1 MTESLFSPSWYRV
14 ASLRPRLRNHARI
27 HRHHYR
33 DELWYVLQDHSS
45 GKYHRFTPAA
55 YYLIGLMDGQRS
67 VQQLW
72 EQAGAQLGDDLPTQD
87 EMIRLLGQL
96 HAADVL
102 QCDVPPDLLE
112 LFKRYQQHRKT
123 QWKQRLRSPLVIRLP
138 LWDPE
143 RFLSRWLPLV
153 RPLFSWYGA
162 LLWLAVVITALVLAG
177 MHWDELT
184 ESVFDRVLAP
194 QNLLLLWLV
203 YPLVKALHELG
214 HGFATKMWGGEV
226 HEMGIMLLVFMPIP
240 YVDASA
246 ASAFRE
252 RRKRMLVGAAG
263 IVVELFLASV
273 ALFIW
278 LIVEPGVVSGLAYN
292 VMLIGGVS
300 TLLFNGNPLLRF
312 DGYYIL
318 TDALEIPNL
327 GVRANRYFG
336 YLFQRYLFG
345 MKQAISPV
353 SARGE
358 RFWFVTY
365 GIAAFVYRILIMTAI
380 VLFVA
385 GRFFVIGVLLAMW
398 AVIPLLLLPLW
409 KALSF
414 VFFNPGLHR
423 RRTRAIAIS
432 AILVSVLA
440 GLLLLLPVP
449 LRTQVEG
456 VVWLP
461 EQSIVRAGTDGFV
474 LDLQVTPDAQVSE
487 GAPLI
492 VTEDPF
498 LTAELNILESRFEEL
513 GLEYRVVRIE
523 DRVRARVL
531 KEEINAVAEDLAR
544 LRERIDSLIIR
555 SPTAGR
561 FVVPGA
567 ADLPGQYLRQG
578 QLVCYVLGL
587 DAAIARVVVSQEDIA
602 LVRQRTRGVEL
613 RFVDRP
619 HEVLPASIRREVPGA
634 SNRLPAVALGS
645 QGGGAMVIDPRGE
658 QGLTTFEKV
667 FQFDISIAA
676 QQVPE
681 FVGGRVYV
689 QFDHGYEPLG
699 LQGYRAIRQLLL
711 RRFNV

>member
-1 MTESLFSPSWYRV
+1 
-14 ASLRPRLRNHARI
+14 
-27 HRHHYR
+27 
-33 DELWYVLQDHSS
+33 
-45 GKYHRFTPAA
+45 
-55 YYLIGLMDGQRS
+55 
-67 VQQLW
+67 
-72 EQAGAQLGDDLPTQD
+72 
-87 EMIRLLGQL
+87 
-96 HAADVL
+96 
-102 QCDVPPDLLE
+102 
-112 LFKRYQQHRKT
+112 
-123 QWKQRLRSPLVIRLP
+123 
-138 LWDPE
+138 
-143 RFLSRWLPLV
+143 
-153 RPLFSWYGA
+153 
-162 LLWLAVVITALVLAG
+162 
-177 MHWDELT
+177 
-184 ESVFDRVLAP
+184 
-194 QNLLLLWLV
+194 
-203 YPLVKALHELG
+203 
-214 HGFATKMWGGEV
+214 
-226 HEMGIMLLVFMPIP
+226 
-240 YVDASA
+240 
-246 ASAFRE
+246 
-252 RRKRMLVGAAG
+252 
-263 IVVELFLASV
+263 
-273 ALFIW
+273 
-278 LIVEPGVVSGLAYN
+278 
-292 VMLIGGVS
+292 
-300 TLLFNGNPLLRF
+300 
-312 DGYYIL
+312 
-318 TDALEIPNL
+318 
-327 GVRANRYFG
+327 
-336 YLFQRYLFG
+336 
-345 MKQAISPV
+345 
-353 SARGE
+353 
-358 RFWFVTY
+358 
-365 GIAAFVYRILIMTAI
+365 
-380 VLFVA
+380 
-385 GRFFVIGVLLAMW
+385 
-398 AVIPLLLLPLW
+398 
-409 KALSF
+409 
-414 VFFNPGLHR
+414 
-423 RRTRAIAIS
+423 
-432 AILVSVLA
+432 
-440 GLLLLLPVP
+440 

-544 LRERIDSLIIR
+544 LRERIDSLVIR